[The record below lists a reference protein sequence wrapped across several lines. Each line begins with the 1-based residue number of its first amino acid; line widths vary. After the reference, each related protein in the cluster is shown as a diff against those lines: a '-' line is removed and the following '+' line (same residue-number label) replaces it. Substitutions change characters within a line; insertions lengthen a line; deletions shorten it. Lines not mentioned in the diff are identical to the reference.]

1 MYQFSDL
8 FATLIHISLT
18 LSYRN
23 ERMII
28 MLIDEFYSPLHE
40 ITPCTLAVVAEK
52 GAKGIV
58 HTVVLEEEAEYM
70 VEQPPSKLID
80 HACKFFGSSLKG
92 RQDGTRDI
100 CGITHKAPISIDPSS
115 GMYFFPT
122 TSPTNAK
129 CSWIA
134 HSHIE
139 HVSRATNETTEII
152 FRNGKRIILDASYG
166 SVMNQIHRT
175 AQFRYLLDNRIRHLQ
190 QPKTVPGTRTS
201 T

>member
-1 MYQFSDL
+1 MNMEEL
-8 FATLIHISLT
+8 
-18 LSYRN
+18 
-23 ERMII
+23 
-28 MLIDEFYSPLHE
+28 YSPLHE
-40 ITPCTLAVVAEK
+40 ITPLTLAVVAKQDEA
-52 GAKGIV
+52 GNV
-58 HTVVLEEEAEYM
+58 RTYVLEEETEYT
-70 VEQPPSKLID
+70 VEQSPSKLID
-80 HACKFFGSSLKG
+80 YACRFFGSSLKG

-134 HSHIE
+134 HSHID
-139 HVSRATNETTEII
+139 HVTRTRDKTDIV
-152 FRNGKRIILDASYG
+152 FKNGKKLSLDASYG

-175 AQFRYLLDNRIRHLQ
+175 AQFRYQLDNRIKHLQ
-190 QPKTVPGTRTS
+190 LHKTGPRPKPS